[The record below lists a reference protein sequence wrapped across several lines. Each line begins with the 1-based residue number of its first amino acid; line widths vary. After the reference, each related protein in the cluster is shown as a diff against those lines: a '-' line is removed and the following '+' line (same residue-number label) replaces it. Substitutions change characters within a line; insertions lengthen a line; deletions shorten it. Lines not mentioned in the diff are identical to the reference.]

1 MKRFLDWVLGKS
13 GSAALWSTKNG
24 DIVSLSLCAFQM
36 DLIAKLHYPYIVE
49 YKDAWVEK
57 DDYICIITGYCEGGD
72 MAVNIKKAWGSYFS
86 EEVTNKALC
95 SIPWLLFHFRGSY
108 Q

>member
-1 MKRFLDWVLGKS
+1 MVLNDCFLTFLVLK
-13 GSAALWSTKNG
+13 KNG

-57 DDYICIITGYCEGGD
+57 EKT
-72 MAVNIKKAWGSYFS
+72 VKFSLSFSY
-86 EEVTNKALC
+86 
-95 SIPWLLFHFRGSY
+95 
-108 Q
+108 